1 MKKTLVLLASL
12 LGLTLW
18 LSTARAASDY
28 QALAAL
34 MQSPQTLSGRFEQSK
49 YLAALDTD
57 IVSEGRFDFEAGN
70 SIRWHTLS
78 PIENLLT
85 LTPERIT
92 SEQGGTVL
100 SQLETRN
107 NPVVALFSDI
117 FFGVMTARWDSLAE
131 HFEVQ
136 SRITGPDW
144 QATLIPREANVGQ
157 IVTRIELQGDGY
169 LREIRLFEAGGDSTR
184 IRFLD
189 LPQ

>member
-1 MKKTLVLLASL
+1 MKKVLLL
-12 LGLTLW
+12 LAALW
-18 LSTARAASDY
+18 WQLPVQAAASDY

-34 MQSPQTLSGRFEQSK
+34 MQSPQSLNGGFEQVR

-57 IVSEGRFDFEAGN
+57 IRSEGRFSYEAG
-70 SIRWHTLS
+70 SHIRWHTLS

-92 SEQGGTVL
+92 SEQNGTLL
-100 SQLETRN
+100 SRLETRS

-117 FFGVMTARWDSLAE
+117 FFGVMTARWDSLSQ

-136 SRITGPDW
+136 SRITGPRW
-144 QATLIPREANVGQ
+144 QATLLPREASLARLV
-157 IVTRIELQGDGY
+157 IRIELKGDGY
-169 LREIRLFEAGGDSTR
+169 LREARLFEAGGDSTR